1 MSLSSIGSSSPYPQ
15 WPLQTSD
22 GSDPS
27 AASAP
32 SDPLQALYQAI
43 SGGGSSD
50 PLLAAIGDGWGTTPP
65 PPLSPQ
71 MMQALLTAQG
81 SQAGSASSALQSLF
95 GQFDA
100 DGNGQV
106 SQSEFENAIGP
117 NADKSKVDALFAK
130 IDSNGDGS
138 ISTDEM
144 QSAMQKAHGGGHHH
158 HHGGGMQAAGG
169 GKGGGDPLQALMSG
183 ASADG
188 TTSQTATNAD
198 GSTSTTITYAD
209 GTKVEMTTPAADAG
223 GTQSSAPQSPNLA
236 NLLKQLISLQ
246 AQFASQFTAPTTNLT
261 V

>member
-1 MSLSSIGSSSPYPQ
+1 
-15 WPLQTSD
+15 
-22 GSDPS
+22 
-27 AASAP
+27 
-32 SDPLQALYQAI
+32 
-43 SGGGSSD
+43 
-50 PLLAAIGDGWGTTPP
+50 
-65 PPLSPQ
+65 

-81 SQAGSASSALQSLF
+81 SQANSGNSALQSVF
-95 GQFDA
+95 SRFDT

-117 NADKSKVDALFAK
+117 NADRTKVDALFAK

-138 ISTDEM
+138 ISTAEM
-144 QSAMQKAHGGGHHH
+144 QSAMQKAQGHHH
-158 HHGGGMQAAGG
+158 HHH
-169 GKGGGDPLQALMSG
+169 GGGDPLQALISG

-188 TTSQTATNAD
+188 TTSQTATSAD

-209 GTKVEMTTPAADAG
+209 GTKVEMTIPAAVADAG

-246 AQFASQFTAPTTNLT
+246 AQFASQFAVPTTNLT

>member
-1 MSLSSIGSSSPYPQ
+1 
-15 WPLQTSD
+15 
-22 GSDPS
+22 
-27 AASAP
+27 
-32 SDPLQALYQAI
+32 
-43 SGGGSSD
+43 
-50 PLLAAIGDGWGTTPP
+50 
-65 PPLSPQ
+65 

-81 SQAGSASSALQSLF
+81 SQANSGNSALQSVF
-95 GQFDA
+95 SRFDT

-106 SQSEFENAIGP
+106 SQSEFENAIAP
-117 NADKSKVDALFAK
+117 NADRTKVDAFFAK

-138 ISTDEM
+138 ISTAEM
-144 QSAMQKAHGGGHHH
+144 QSAMQKAQGHHHH
-158 HHGGGMQAAGG
+158 HHGGGAQTAGG
-169 GKGGGDPLQALMSG
+169 DKGGGGPLQALISG

-209 GTKVEMTTPAADAG
+209 GTKVEMTIPAAVADAG

-246 AQFASQFTAPTTNLT
+246 AQFASQFAVPTTNLT